1 MKISGSSRIR
11 VWISITLMVAVY
23 IAAVY
28 WVYRVSS
35 ATSAASGSIAR
46 LVPLATGLA
55 VVPCV
60 LVVILAI
67 FSMIAKSFR
76 YAARVAAAR
85 VSPEIR
91 DTLARVAVG
100 EGDRERLRWLA
111 QHYPRPFEIIFS
123 EFLSSF
129 GGQINAELRILAVE
143 LGLAEGWQR
152 QVHAR
157 NFLVQKMALANLGRI
172 GQAIDPALLRHP
184 LEQTRIEAGCAML
197 ASGSADAPAQVFK
210 MLPDQSLL
218 GRILLADSLR
228 PFATEICER
237 YLADGIRS
245 PDVRRANVC
254 VDLLR
259 AWERWIPIE
268 GFSQLMGERGIDL
281 RLAALPAL
289 RFASRTEQEAARE
302 IVELLEFPDERVH
315 APAAKAASYLGIAET
330 IPLLVSQLRT
340 DGPISALAAAQ
351 ALADMGSE
359 GRDLLETEIVSSA
372 RPQYALQALEQ
383 SLVAERG

>member
-1 MKISGSSRIR
+1 MKISESSRIR
-11 VWISITLMVAVY
+11 VWISITLMVGIYVG
-23 IAAVY
+23 AVY
-28 WVYRVSS
+28 WIYRASS
-35 ATSAASGSIAR
+35 GTSESIAR
-46 LVPLATGLA
+46 LVPLATGMA

-60 LVVILAI
+60 LVIVLGI

-76 YAARVAAAR
+76 YAARVRAAGI
-85 VSPEIR
+85 SPEIR
-91 DTLARVAVG
+91 ETLASVAVG
-100 EGDRERLRWLA
+100 DGDRERLGWLA
-111 QHYPRPFEIIFS
+111 RHHARPFEAIFT

-143 LGLAEGWQR
+143 LGLAERWR
-152 QVHAR
+152 RATRSR
-157 NFLVQKMALANLGRI
+157 NFLVQKTALANLGRI
-172 GQAIDPALLRHP
+172 GQAIDPGLLAHP
-184 LEQTRIEAGCAML
+184 LEQTRIEAACALL

-228 PFATEICER
+228 PVATQICGR
-237 YLADGIRS
+237 YMADGIRS
-245 PDVRRANVC
+245 SDARRARAC

-268 GFSQLMGERGIDL
+268 GFSQLVAGRDIDL

-289 RFASRTEQEAARE
+289 RYAGTTEQEAAHE
-302 IVELLEFPDERVH
+302 VIALLEFPDERAH
-315 APAAKAASYLGIAET
+315 AEAARAASELGISAS
-330 IPLLVSQLRT
+330 IPLLVSQLRKS
-340 DGPISALAAAQ
+340 GPGPALAAAK
-351 ALADMGSE
+351 ALAELGSE
-359 GRDLLETEIVSSA
+359 GRDVLENEIYSGA

>member
-1 MKISGSSRIR
+1 MKISESSRIR
-11 VWISITLMVAVY
+11 VWISITSMVAVY

-28 WVYRVSS
+28 WVYRASSS
-35 ATSAASGSIAR
+35 AASAGSGSIAR

-91 DTLARVAVG
+91 DTLANVAVG
-100 EGDRERLRWLA
+100 DGDRERLRWLA
-111 QHYPRPFEIIFS
+111 LHYPRPFEIIFS

-152 QVHAR
+152 QVQSR

-172 GQAIDPALLRHP
+172 GQAVDPALLRHP

-197 ASGSADAPAQVFK
+197 ASGSAEAVEQVFK
-210 MLPDQSLL
+210 MLPEQSLL

-237 YLADGIRS
+237 YLADGLRS
-245 PDVRRANVC
+245 PDSRRAAVC
-254 VDLLR
+254 LDLLR
-259 AWERWIPIE
+259 VGAVDSNRR
-268 GFSQLMGERGIDL
+268 F
-281 RLAALPAL
+281 LAADRRARHRSTPGGLAGAAL
-289 RFASRTEQEAARE
+289 R
-302 IVELLEFPDERVH
+302 
-315 APAAKAASYLGIAET
+315 
-330 IPLLVSQLRT
+330 
-340 DGPISALAAAQ
+340 
-351 ALADMGSE
+351 
-359 GRDLLETEIVSSA
+359 
-372 RPQYALQALEQ
+372 
-383 SLVAERG
+383 